1 MKNSLWI
8 PGLILL
14 TVSNIS
20 GQTNDLSIGLSI
32 SLHNETH
39 NVIVYE
45 KEESSLT
52 HFSGYGIRAQK
63 RITESMGLNLGLNY
77 VKRHYEMAVPYDHCF
92 FKREATGLC
101 DDSIEY
107 IDRYG
112 YKNIEIHSGINRY
125 IEIREK
131 WELYLNLDFITSIN
145 LQSFY
150 DPVFSWEE
158 VMRNNEI
165 NLFSGS
171 LGGGVGFLYNLTD
184 NISINAEPFLRLVHR
199 QRKDP
204 ILMAGHKEWAGLDNF
219 GVHLLLMYRL

>member
-1 MKNSLWI
+1 MKRTLLI
-8 PGLILL
+8 VAFILL
-14 TVSNIS
+14 SVSGIS
-20 GQTNDLSIGLSI
+20 GQTNDLSVGLSV

-39 NVIVYE
+39 NVIVFE

-52 HFSGYGIRAQK
+52 HYLGYGIIAQK
-63 RITESMGLNLGLNY
+63 RLTESLGLNLGLNY
-77 VKRHYEMAVPYDHCF
+77 VQRHYEKTVPYDHCF

-101 DDSIEY
+101 DDNIEY

-112 YKNIEIHSGINRY
+112 YKNIEIHTGINRY
-125 IEIREK
+125 IEVRDK
-131 WELYLNLDFITSIN
+131 WELFLNVDFITSLS

-150 DPVFSWEE
+150 HPVHPREE

-165 NLFSGS
+165 NLFAGS
-171 LGGGVGFLYNLTD
+171 IEGSVGFLYNLTD
-184 NISINAEPFLRLVHR
+184 NIGINAEPFIRLVHR

-204 ILMAGHKEWAGLDNF
+204 ILMAGHKGWAGLDNF